1 VAATRAC
8 WCGDRSAYCECNQ
21 DHFRCQQ
28 RQIILPIGREQHLLK
43 VIASLEMLECNRE
56 RTSLLALVDGEA
68 DGAVFFLPDEA
79 PRQIAEVT
87 AAALKQALGS

>member
-1 VAATRAC
+1 MAATRAC
-8 WCGDRSAYCECNQ
+8 WCGDGSAYCEGNQ

-28 RQIILPIGREQHLLK
+28 RTNHSSYYRERHLLK
-43 VIASLEMLECNRE
+43 VIASLEMFECNRE

-87 AAALKQALGS
+87 AAALKQASRS